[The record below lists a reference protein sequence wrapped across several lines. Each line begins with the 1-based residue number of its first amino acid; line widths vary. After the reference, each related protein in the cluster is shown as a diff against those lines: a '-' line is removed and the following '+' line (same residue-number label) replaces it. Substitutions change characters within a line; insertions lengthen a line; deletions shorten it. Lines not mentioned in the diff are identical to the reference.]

1 MIYRKNKNNVRNH
14 IVTTSLPVLTKITGF
29 DGLVFAVS
37 ALNSNA
43 LIDKMSVSINDL
55 EYTMPEIQIY
65 TTNICPYCVMAK
77 RLLDKKG
84 ARYTEI
90 NVDAKP
96 GLREEMMLK
105 TNRRTVPQIYIGD
118 YHVGGFDDLYALEQ
132 QKKLDDLLANS

>member
-1 MIYRKNKNNVRNH
+1 
-14 IVTTSLPVLTKITGF
+14 
-29 DGLVFAVS
+29 
-37 ALNSNA
+37 
-43 LIDKMSVSINDL
+43 
-55 EYTMPEIQIY
+55 MPEIQIY

-118 YHVGGFDDLYALEQ
+118 SHVGGFDDLYALEQ